1 MGNEVESIVNMGA
14 LAVNQLLEKA
24 GDYGFELALEP
35 SRCENQALMEAI
47 GNISMTEAGIKSGK
61 RGGGL
66 KDLADSKETSNKAEY
81 ERLVAENRAMN
92 SELAVLRARLNNSE
106 RDARDAKSAAD
117 ASTSGLMLSYSD
129 LERALA
135 DAKEEN
141 AKKVTET
148 AQFIQM
154 RKVMQSQ
161 AKHIRD
167 LKSRLQRYE
176 PDDTAEEKA

>member
-1 MGNEVESIVNMGA
+1 MGA

-35 SRCENQALMEAI
+35 SRCENQALIEALT
-47 GNISMTEAGIKSGK
+47 NMSMSDSGIKSGK

-66 KDLADSKETSNKAEY
+66 KDVAADSKETNNKAEY

-117 ASTSGLMLSYSD
+117 ANTSGLLLSYSE

-148 AQFIQM
+148 AQFVQM
-154 RKVMQSQ
+154 KKVMQSQ

>member
-1 MGNEVESIVNMGA
+1 MGA

-24 GDYGFELALEP
+24 NDYGFELGLEP
-35 SRCENQALMEAI
+35 SRCENQVLMEAI
-47 GNISMTEAGIKSGK
+47 SNLSMNEAGIKSGK
-61 RGGGL
+61 KGGAL
-66 KDLADSKETSNKAEY
+66 KAPDSKETNNKAEY
-81 ERLVAENRAMN
+81 ERLVADNRAMN

-106 RDARDAKSAAD
+106 RDLRDAKSAAD
-117 ASTSGLMLSYSD
+117 ANSSGLLMSYSD

-141 AKKVTET
+141 TKKITDT
-148 AQFIQM
+148 AQFQQL

-167 LKSRLQRYE
+167 LKTRLQRYE
-176 PDDTAEEKA
+176 PDDTAEEKI